1 MIDHALALTH
11 IDERGAA
18 RMVDVSEKPVTLRV
32 AKASGLVIMKPS
44 TLRMISDG
52 AAAKG
57 DVMAAARIAGIAA
70 AKRTG
75 DLIPLCHPLGL
86 DAVSVTITPCE
97 PDRVK
102 ILATTTTLGRTG
114 VEMEA
119 LTAVSVA
126 ALTIYDMCKA
136 VDRAMEISQ
145 IVLQEKSGGR
155 SGVPMS
161 GILLINSSKNTLAF
175 AIIVSEYRWRSTNSS
190 RRCRPFSAMV
200 MRSPSSRR

>member
-57 DVMAAARIAGIAA
+57 DVMAAARIAGIEA

-75 DLIPLCHPLGL
+75 DLIPLCHPLG
-86 DAVSVTITPCE
+86 S
-97 PDRVK
+97 
-102 ILATTTTLGRTG
+102 TLS
-114 VEMEA
+114 A
-119 LTAVSVA
+119 SL
-126 ALTIYDMCKA
+126 
-136 VDRAMEISQ
+136 
-145 IVLQEKSGGR
+145 
-155 SGVPMS
+155 
-161 GILLINSSKNTLAF
+161 
-175 AIIVSEYRWRSTNSS
+175 S
-190 RRCRPFSAMV
+190 RRASLTG
-200 MRSPSSRR
+200 

>member
-102 ILATTTTLGRTG
+102 ILATTTTLGAYRRG
-114 VEMEA
+114 NG
-119 LTAVSVA
+119 S
-126 ALTIYDMCKA
+126 
-136 VDRAMEISQ
+136 VDRS
-145 IVLQEKSGGR
+145 
-155 SGVPMS
+155 
-161 GILLINSSKNTLAF
+161 F
-175 AIIVSEYRWRSTNSS
+175 S
-190 RRCRPFSAMV
+190 RRLDYLQHV
-200 MRSPSSRR
+200 QSRRSSHGDFSDRAPREKRRPVRSLSPKCF

>member
-75 DLIPLCHPLGL
+75 RSYSAMPP
-86 DAVSVTITPCE
+86 V
-97 PDRVK
+97 
-102 ILATTTTLGRTG
+102 
-114 VEMEA
+114 
-119 LTAVSVA
+119 
-126 ALTIYDMCKA
+126 
-136 VDRAMEISQ
+136 RA
-145 IVLQEKSGGR
+145 
-155 SGVPMS
+155 
-161 GILLINSSKNTLAF
+161 
-175 AIIVSEYRWRSTNSS
+175 
-190 RRCRPFSAMV
+190 RRCQRHYHAV
-200 MRSPSSRR
+200 RA

>member
-86 DAVSVTITPCE
+86 DAVSVTITPC
-97 PDRVK
+97 
-102 ILATTTTLGRTG
+102 
-114 VEMEA
+114 
-119 LTAVSVA
+119 
-126 ALTIYDMCKA
+126 
-136 VDRAMEISQ
+136 
-145 IVLQEKSGGR
+145 
-155 SGVPMS
+155 
-161 GILLINSSKNTLAF
+161 
-175 AIIVSEYRWRSTNSS
+175 
-190 RRCRPFSAMV
+190 
-200 MRSPSSRR
+200 

>member
-1 MIDHALALTH
+1 MP
-11 IDERGAA
+11 
-18 RMVDVSEKPVTLRV
+18 PVR
-32 AKASGLVIMKPS
+32 
-44 TLRMISDG
+44 
-52 AAAKG
+52 
-57 DVMAAARIAGIAA
+57 
-70 AKRTG
+70 
-75 DLIPLCHPLGL
+75 L

-145 IVLQEKSGGR
+145 IVPKRKAAAGPEFIAE
-155 SGVPMS
+155 V
-161 GILLINSSKNTLAF
+161 LLIWP
-175 AIIVSEYRWRSTNSS
+175 VS
-190 RRCRPFSAMV
+190 PDK
-200 MRSPSSRR
+200 

>member
-119 LTAVSVA
+119 LTAVSVR
-126 ALTIYDMCKA
+126 LDYLRHVQSRRSSHGDFS
-136 VDRAMEISQ
+136 DRAPR
-145 IVLQEKSGGR
+145 EKRRPVR
-155 SGVPMS
+155 S
-161 GILLINSSKNTLAF
+161 L
-175 AIIVSEYRWRSTNSS
+175 
-190 RRCRPFSAMV
+190 
-200 MRSPSSRR
+200 SPKCF

>member
-97 PDRVK
+97 K

-155 SGVPMS
+155 SGVYRRS
-161 GILLINSSKNTLAF
+161 ASDLACQ
-175 AIIVSEYRWRSTNSS
+175 S
-190 RRCRPFSAMV
+190 R
-200 MRSPSSRR
+200 

>member
-126 ALTIYDMCKA
+126 ALTIYNMCKA
-136 VDRAMEISQ
+136 SIEPWRF
-145 IVLQEKSGGR
+145 LR
-155 SGVPMS
+155 SCSKRKAAAGPEFIAEV
-161 GILLINSSKNTLAF
+161 LLIWP
-175 AIIVSEYRWRSTNSS
+175 VS
-190 RRCRPFSAMV
+190 PDK
-200 MRSPSSRR
+200 

>member
-75 DLIPLCHPLGL
+75 DFIPLCHPLGL

-155 SGVPMS
+155 SGVYRRS
-161 GILLINSSKNTLAF
+161 ASDLACQ
-175 AIIVSEYRWRSTNSS
+175 S
-190 RRCRPFSAMV
+190 R
-200 MRSPSSRR
+200 

>member
-70 AKRTG
+70 AKRTEG
-75 DLIPLCHPLGL
+75 
-86 DAVSVTITPCE
+86 S
-97 PDRVK
+97 
-102 ILATTTTLGRTG
+102 TLS
-114 VEMEA
+114 A
-119 LTAVSVA
+119 SL
-126 ALTIYDMCKA
+126 
-136 VDRAMEISQ
+136 
-145 IVLQEKSGGR
+145 
-155 SGVPMS
+155 
-161 GILLINSSKNTLAF
+161 
-175 AIIVSEYRWRSTNSS
+175 S
-190 RRCRPFSAMV
+190 RRASLTG
-200 MRSPSSRR
+200 

>member
-18 RMVDVSEKPVTLRV
+18 RMVDVRETRDFEGCQSVRARDHEAVYLEDDF
-32 AKASGLVIMKPS
+32 
-44 TLRMISDG
+44 DG

-155 SGVPMS
+155 SGVYRRS
-161 GILLINSSKNTLAF
+161 ASDLACQ
-175 AIIVSEYRWRSTNSS
+175 S
-190 RRCRPFSAMV
+190 R
-200 MRSPSSRR
+200 

>member
-1 MIDHALALTH
+1 MTSW
-11 IDERGAA
+11 R
-18 RMVDVSEKPVTLRV
+18 R
-32 AKASGLVIMKPS
+32 
-44 TLRMISDG
+44 
-52 AAAKG
+52 
-57 DVMAAARIAGIAA
+57 RIAGIAA

-126 ALTIYDMCKA
+126 ALTIYNMCKA

-155 SGVPMS
+155 SEFIAEV
-161 GILLINSSKNTLAF
+161 LLIWP
-175 AIIVSEYRWRSTNSS
+175 VS
-190 RRCRPFSAMV
+190 PDK
-200 MRSPSSRR
+200 